1 MAAHLTAWALDRGTR
16 WREARGQRGQGT
28 VEYVGVVVT
37 MALLLGAVAV
47 AARGWGNDIGNSL
60 KEVVKDSVG
69 VASKR
74 LTGGGG
80 GG

>member
-1 MAAHLTAWALDRGTR
+1 MTDAAAARISVWLMDRASRLGDR
-16 WREARGQRGQGT
+16 RGQGT

-69 VASKR
+69 FASQR
-74 LTGGGG
+74 LTTR
-80 GG
+80 

>member
-1 MAAHLTAWALDRGTR
+1 MTDAAAARMSVWLMDRAARLD
-16 WREARGQRGQGT
+16 QRGQGT

-69 VASKR
+69 FASER
-74 LTGGGG
+74 LTTR
-80 GG
+80 

>member
-1 MAAHLTAWALDRGTR
+1 MTDAYAARMSVWLMDRAARLD
-16 WREARGQRGQGT
+16 QRGQGT

-69 VASKR
+69 FASER
-74 LTGGGG
+74 LTTR
-80 GG
+80 

>member
-1 MAAHLTAWALDRGTR
+1 MAARLTAWAYDRGAR
-16 WREARGQRGQGT
+16 LRDGRGQRGQGT

-74 LTGGGG
+74 LGAGGG
-80 GG
+80 

>member
-1 MAAHLTAWALDRGTR
+1 MTDAAAARMSVWLMDRA
-16 WREARGQRGQGT
+16 ARADQRGQGT

-69 VASKR
+69 FASER
-74 LTGGGG
+74 LTTR
-80 GG
+80 